1 MKFTPEAITSL
12 KLLTTFKSINNKNV
26 DTIPPKKIIDKIIL
40 KFLLLKNYSV
50 LSLRFFLSSEIL
62 LTVK

>member
-50 LSLRFFLSSEIL
+50 YLYGSFSLLKFS
-62 LTVK
+62 

>member
-1 MKFTPEAITSL
+1 MKFTPEAIISL

-26 DTIPPKKIIDKIIL
+26 DTTPPKKIIDKIIL

-62 LTVK
+62 LMVK